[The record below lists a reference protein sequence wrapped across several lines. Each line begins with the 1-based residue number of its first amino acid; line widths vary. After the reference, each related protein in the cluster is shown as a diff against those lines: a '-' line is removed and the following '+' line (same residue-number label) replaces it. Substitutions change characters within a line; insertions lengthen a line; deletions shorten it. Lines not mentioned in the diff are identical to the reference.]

1 MHAVVVHVDVKDLA
15 EAKRGVEEQVIP
27 AQKQAPGFKGAY
39 FVDLGDGR
47 GMSVSV
53 FETEEQAKAGAPP
66 EGTESPGVTIKSVQF
81 GEVIGSA

>member
-27 AQKQAPGFKGAY
+27 MQKQAPGFQGAY
-39 FVDLGDGR
+39 FIDLGDGH

-53 FETEEQAKAGAPP
+53 FETEEQAKASAPS
-66 EGTESPGVTIKSVQF
+66 EGTDAPGVAFKSVQL